1 MGLDPAESHGISM
14 NGLLQDFPFVADD
27 VGLEG
32 LEELGNIGDIGD
44 RGDVGEVGELGGI
57 GASLGDSYA
66 LPIWACVAMGSS
78 VFIEALSSS
87 SIPNK
92 VVRSEY
98 EFSIELTR
106 VVLERMVSASEVLEL
121 VEVIVDIVISD
132 ALSEPEYDDAAT
144 PISCL

>member
-32 LEELGNIGDIGD
+32 LEELVNIGDIGD

-106 VVLERMVSASEVLEL
+106 VVLEQVLEL